1 MNAST
6 PDSTSETQPTLRP
19 LQQSDG
25 AALYGLIAACPPLDL
40 NSIYAY
46 LLQCLHHSQTSV
58 VAEID
63 GKLVGAITAYIPPQQ
78 PDTLFVWQVAVAS
91 EQRGQGLGRR
101 MLQHLLT
108 ECIGQRNLSWM
119 ETTISPS
126 NIASNKLF
134 TNFALQHD
142 AGCSITTL
150 FAADDFGESGHEEE
164 RLYKIGPW
172 DRKDSI

>member
-1 MNAST
+1 MNAPISDLKL
-6 PDSTSETQPTLRP
+6 DSQLTLRQP
-19 LQQSDG
+19 QQNDG

-46 LLQCLHHSQTSV
+46 LLQCLHQTQTSV
-58 VAEID
+58 VAEVD
-63 GKLVGAITAYIPPQQ
+63 GKIVGAITAYIPPQQ
-78 PDTLFVWQVAVAS
+78 LDTLFVWQVAVAS

-108 ECIGQRNLSWM
+108 ECIGKRELRWM

-134 TNFALQHD
+134 TSFALQHD
-142 AGCSITTL
+142 AGCTVTTL

-172 DRKDSI
+172 DRK

>member
-6 PDSTSETQPTLRP
+6 PDSTSGIQPTLRQP
-19 LQQSDG
+19 QQNDG

-58 VAEID
+58 VAEVD
-63 GKLVGAITAYIPPQQ
+63 GKIVGAITAYIPPQQ

-91 EQRGQGLGRR
+91 EQRGHGLGRR

-108 ECIGQRNLSWM
+108 ECIGQRGLRWM

-142 AGCSITTL
+142 AGCSVTPL

-164 RLYKIGPW
+164 CLYKIGPW
-172 DRKDSI
+172 DRKNTL